1 MFRFTDTVAQLVFQ
15 FKIWVFKVSNDAE
28 VYRIR
33 FNYIYRGI
41 HKERGGVI
49 FEKLVDKHAIKQ
61 ENQREPPRLL
71 YKITT
76 PSTPKALF
84 SKKTFVPPRM

>member
-1 MFRFTDTVAQLVFQ
+1 MFRFTDMVAQLVFQ
-15 FKIWVFKVSNDAE
+15 FKIWVFKESNDAE

-49 FEKLVDKHAIKQ
+49 FEELVDKHAIKQ
-61 ENQREPPRLL
+61 ENQGCFTKLQPQARPELCFPKKIMYPP
-71 YKITT
+71 KI
-76 PSTPKALF
+76 
-84 SKKTFVPPRM
+84 